1 MANSKILSIVLIALA
16 VLFGNHI
23 VFDRLE
29 GARFDMTQDDLYS
42 LTDGTQQILDRM
54 VSEGVKPV
62 DIDLYFSETTGK
74 TLPRFI
80 RNFISYDRYLRSL
93 LKEYERAADGRIRVR
108 FIDPVTDSDE
118 AQDALDFGLDGKPI
132 NQEGDL
138 FFFGLVFQTQTGSRD
153 VIEFLWPDRQET
165 IEYEISKTLY
175 SLLWPSSRTVGV
187 LSGLEVFGGADNPYL
202 AQMLAAQ
209 GRQAP
214 EKWVAL
220 QLLEESHNVRS
231 IDGEAEHISPDE
243 FDLVVVIHPRDLS
256 DKALWALDE
265 WIVRG
270 GNTLIFQDP
279 YALDDRPPQNPQQ
292 PWQALQYQ
300 PASNLEEMLAAWG
313 LEMPANQFAADL
325 DLAVRRAVDPRG
337 GQESVLIDLAVDD
350 TTRDQTLAVDHPVFE
365 GLAELRFLM
374 AGALQPG
381 VGAEVV
387 GLELTQLATTTAQGG
402 TLTIEPGF
410 GGEPGKLAYTDLSQP
425 AKLRDAF
432 VPGSEAVT
440 IGYQIKG
447 KLPSAYPE
455 GADYPA
461 EAPETPPGLPP
472 GVKLPPPEGAE
483 MIHQDPVPEDQRQEA
498 TVVVLS
504 DVDVISDQIAFQRNF
519 LGMTMATN
527 DNHKLLLNLVDYL
540 MGAEELMGIRAKH
553 AVRRPFTLFDD
564 IEDEAEVQTLERERQ
579 LRDEVAAAEEEL
591 RQKRQEMSGQEA
603 ALFQKTVQEEVDRLN
618 DRLSEAN
625 RELREIR
632 KGRREALEREEAKV
646 RFSVL
651 GWMPIVVLGVGIGLG
666 LRRRRMH
673 QEVTGGG
680 R

>member
-1 MANSKILSIVLIALA
+1 MANSKLLTIVLIALA

-29 GARFDMTQDDLYS
+29 GARLDMTQDDLYS

-54 VSEGVKPV
+54 VSEGVKPI

-80 RNFISYDRYLRSL
+80 KNFISYDRYLRSL
-93 LKEYERAADGRIRVR
+93 LKEYQRAADGKIRVH

-165 IEYEISKTLY
+165 IEYEISKTIY
-175 SLLWPSSRTVGV
+175 SLLWPSGRTVGV

-209 GRQAP
+209 GKQPA

-220 QLLEESHNVRS
+220 QLLEESHSVRT
-231 IDGEAEHISPDE
+231 IDSETEHISPDE
-243 FDLVVVIHPRDLS
+243 FDLVVVIHPKGLS

-270 GNTLIFQDP
+270 GNALIFQDP

-292 PWQALQYQ
+292 PWAALQYQ
-300 PASNLEEMLAAWG
+300 PASNLEAMLAAWG
-313 LEMPANQFAADL
+313 LEMPANEFAADMN
-325 DLAVRRAVDPRG
+325 LAVRRAVDPRG
-337 GQESVLIDLAVDD
+337 GPESVLIDLAISD
-350 TTRDQTLAVDHPVFE
+350 TTREETLAIDHPVFE

-374 AGALQPG
+374 AGALRP
-381 VGAEVV
+381 VV
-387 GLELTQLATTTAQGG
+387 GGEAEGVELLPMVSTTGSG
-402 TLTIEPGF
+402 STLTIEPGF
-410 GGEPGKLAYTDLSQP
+410 GGEPGKLAYTDLNQP

-432 VPGSEAVT
+432 LPGTEPVT
-440 IGYQIKG
+440 IGYEIKG
-447 KLPSAYPE
+447 RLPSAYPE
-455 GADYPA
+455 GIDYPA

-483 MIHQDPVPEDQRQEA
+483 MIHQDPVPEEERGES
-498 TVVVLS
+498 TVLVVS

-519 LGMTMATN
+519 LGLVLATN
-527 DNHKLLLNLVDYL
+527 DNHKLLLNSVDYL

-553 AVRRPFTLFDD
+553 AIRRPFTLFDD
-564 IEDEAEVQTLERERQ
+564 IEAAAEVQTLERERQ
-579 LRDEVAAAEEEL
+579 LREEVAAAEEEL

-603 ALFQKTVQEEVDRLN
+603 ALFQKKVQEEVDRLN
-618 DRLSEAN
+618 DRLSESN

-632 KGRREALEREEAKV
+632 KERRETLEREEAKV
-646 RFSVL
+646 SFAVL
-651 GWMPIVVLGVGIGLG
+651 GWMPILVLALGLFLG

-673 QEVTGGG
+673 REVTGGG
-680 R
+680 Q